1 MCEENDLSEGKRRRF
16 QIVHNTLETV
26 PTLEDIS
33 LKSVHHKARAL
44 AESIEGLPPALLQKM
59 DSFQTCICGDF
70 AFHSSHAAAIR

>member
-1 MCEENDLSEGKRRRF
+1 MCGEEDLSEGKRRRF

-33 LKSVHHKARAL
+33 LKLVHHKARAL
-44 AESIEGLPPALLQKM
+44 ADSIEGLAPALLQKM